1 MVNLYSAPEPPKK
14 ELSLFDWLACCVEK
28 SDSAQ
33 DYRLRPKEELIMGQ
47 LQQEVCTPYN
57 SEAAEHEALLAQYFK
72 AAAPRL
78 AQRATLPT
86 GRRDAR
92 WKLLGFQDE
101 DPRTD
106 FRGGGL
112 LSLKC
117 LLWMAELDAQ
127 RVAQLTQE
135 SNGNGTLEPE
145 FWYPFAA
152 AVINVS
158 FELAQWLMLDHR
170 RSSRQVQAE
179 DVCNG
184 FEYRRFAELSVIE
197 PETYLILCAAA
208 VTAMHEEW
216 CTKHYSVLEFR
227 KCVKVALKRVSIF
240 LAQSTKEP
248 AEKLLARLRQTW
260 ALPLGYTAGLALGLE
275 FYHSD
280 VLFTEVFGASSAG
293 GLAQLDIFADQKKC
307 QTLTLEGTMMAVCH
321 ASEGRILVAAETSV
335 TCLTP
340 IPFQQQVEQLLAQV
354 RTSEALDLINAT
366 YGPEDPERQVQLE
379 KCHKLA
385 GWALFADLQFL
396 KAFQH
401 FMYCS
406 GFRIEEV
413 LLYWRRYLPEDW
425 EATCRPAS
433 DGGSASV
440 PEVGELVRQK
450 LLERQ
455 QAGEAAVSANVGL
468 ANAADAL
475 GVGTCGACAMRLAC
489 MGKAAAA
496 ETKTPPKKRD
506 SSTIKKD
513 IKDGGIGH
521 AQFIIENT
529 GKITDHYQ
537 MDKKKLGEGSYGSV
551 CKATNISTKAIRA
564 VKTIAKTQMKNIE
577 RFKQEIA
584 IMKMMD
590 HPNIIK
596 LYESFED
603 LRNIYLVMEL
613 CAGGELFDRIIE
625 SGHFS
630 EVQAAILMQQI
641 IRAIYYMHENHIAH
655 RDLKP
660 ENFLF
665 MTKDPI
671 EKNFLKI
678 IDFGLSCK
686 FTPDQA
692 LTTKAGT
699 PYYVAPQV
707 LAGKYDQQCDIWSCG
722 VIMYVL
728 LCGYPPFFGESD
740 ADVLAKVRLGNFN
753 FNPADWKNVSDDA
766 KSLIRWMLKMN
777 PRDRYTAEQALN
789 HEWIKNK
796 APRAAAVPLRSNFVD
811 NLRGF
816 QSQNKLKKAALHIIA
831 GQLNEDEIK
840 KLRDV
845 FTSLDKNGDGLLTHA
860 ELKDG
865 MAKAGLKEIPPDLA
879 AIMDGVDADGSGVID
894 YTEFLAA
901 TLDRQQYMKEDVCW
915 AAFRVFDRN
924 GDGHISTTELKQV
937 LSSSEVEDALGTK
950 AIADLMVEVDSNG
963 DGMID
968 FEEFMTMMRGR

>member
-1 MVNLYSAPEPPKK
+1 MGGCQGKPAVAENKAPP
-14 ELSLFDWLACCVEK
+14 
-28 SDSAQ
+28 Q
-33 DYRLRPKEELIMGQ
+33 
-47 LQQEVCTPYN
+47 
-57 SEAAEHEALLAQYFK
+57 
-72 AAAPRL
+72 
-78 AQRATLPT
+78 
-86 GRRDAR
+86 
-92 WKLLGFQDE
+92 
-101 DPRTD
+101 
-106 FRGGGL
+106 
-112 LSLKC
+112 
-117 LLWMAELDAQ
+117 
-127 RVAQLTQE
+127 
-135 SNGNGTLEPE
+135 
-145 FWYPFAA
+145 
-152 AVINVS
+152 
-158 FELAQWLMLDHR
+158 
-170 RSSRQVQAE
+170 
-179 DVCNG
+179 
-184 FEYRRFAELSVIE
+184 
-197 PETYLILCAAA
+197 
-208 VTAMHEEW
+208 
-216 CTKHYSVLEFR
+216 
-227 KCVKVALKRVSIF
+227 
-240 LAQSTKEP
+240 
-248 AEKLLARLRQTW
+248 
-260 ALPLGYTAGLALGLE
+260 
-275 FYHSD
+275 
-280 VLFTEVFGASSAG
+280 
-293 GLAQLDIFADQKKC
+293 
-307 QTLTLEGTMMAVCH
+307 
-321 ASEGRILVAAETSV
+321 
-335 TCLTP
+335 
-340 IPFQQQVEQLLAQV
+340 
-354 RTSEALDLINAT
+354 
-366 YGPEDPERQVQLE
+366 
-379 KCHKLA
+379 
-385 GWALFADLQFL
+385 
-396 KAFQH
+396 
-401 FMYCS
+401 
-406 GFRIEEV
+406 
-413 LLYWRRYLPEDW
+413 
-425 EATCRPAS
+425 
-433 DGGSASV
+433 
-440 PEVGELVRQK
+440 
-450 LLERQ
+450 
-455 QAGEAAVSANVGL
+455 
-468 ANAADAL
+468 
-475 GVGTCGACAMRLAC
+475 
-489 MGKAAAA
+489 
-496 ETKTPPKKRD
+496 KRD

-513 IKDGGIGH
+513 IKDGGIGY

-529 GKITDHYQ
+529 GKIADHYQ
-537 MDKKKLGEGSYGSV
+537 LDKKKLGEGSYGSV
-551 CKATNISTKAIRA
+551 SKATNISTKAIRA
-564 VKTIAKTQMKNIE
+564 VKTISKAQMKNIE

-603 LRNIYLVMEL
+603 IRNIYLVMEL

-641 IRAIYYMHENHIAH
+641 IRAIYYMHENKIAH

-686 FTPDQA
+686 FMPDQA

-728 LCGYPPFFGESD
+728 LCGYPPFFGETD

-796 APRAAAVPLRSNFVD
+796 APRAQSVPLRSNFVD

-840 KLRDV
+840 KLREA

-865 MAKAGLKEIPPDLA
+865 LGKAGLKEIPPDLA

-924 GDGHISTTELKQV
+924 GDGHISTQELKQV
-937 LSSSEVEDALGTK
+937 LQSSEVEDALGIK

-968 FEEFMTMMRGR
+968 FEEFMTMMRGNGT